1 MGPKREGG
9 LRAVD
14 TLPSPSRALPHH
26 CQAYAF
32 KPSSLDLKFKG
43 FPEPVG
49 AKPWNRKAQKKNL
62 RDQPYILHPS
72 VRESCPVCLC
82 LSLSTAYNEL
92 PPLHKEVVADFFK
105 SVENEE
111 GDIINRVETTIDKV
125 STQHNV
131 NTEILYNYINN
142 ETGV

>member
-1 MGPKREGG
+1 MNN
-9 LRAVD
+9 L
-14 TLPSPSRALPHH
+14 
-26 CQAYAF
+26 
-32 KPSSLDLKFKG
+32 
-43 FPEPVG
+43 
-49 AKPWNRKAQKKNL
+49 NL
-62 RDQPYILHPS
+62 RTRFLVQRVSQLINK
-72 VRESCPVCLC
+72 PVNT
-82 LSLSTAYNEL
+82 TAYNDL

-105 SVENEE
+105 VVEKEE